1 MGWGGGGGVFK
12 IKLGSLSEGIAMV
25 IKDVCSGIQGTPIGN
40 KSTHEEKTIYYNS
53 GLERPTG
60 WLRP

>member
-1 MGWGGGGGVFK
+1 MFK
-12 IKLGSLSEGIAMV
+12 IKLGSSSEDIAMV
-25 IKDVCSGIQGTPIGN
+25 IKDVCSGIQDTPIEN
-40 KSTHEEKTIYYNS
+40 KSTHEEKIIYYKS